1 MFYLTKKCP
10 PTSEAAYVARPLSRT
25 RSRIDEFVQPEFGY
39 WAAPSGTSWK
49 MQSKGESIMNA
60 RGFLLSF
67 IAAASTL
74 GIGIGSVT
82 LAQDA
87 APKPHSDSVGAALSD
102 TAITAKVKGAFVGDD
117 RLKGSHIKVVTTNRV
132 VTLTGTTPTDDSRTA
147 AEELARNTDGVRGVD
162 DQLRAATDGST
173 HRVVAK
179 TERIG
184 SDSWITTKVK
194 SEILGDSVSKGFDV
208 HVKTI
213 HGVVELSGTLR
224 NEDAIAHVK
233 DLAERIEGVK
243 SVDIS
248 GLRARE
254 GG

>member
-1 MFYLTKKCP
+1 
-10 PTSEAAYVARPLSRT
+10 
-25 RSRIDEFVQPEFGY
+25 
-39 WAAPSGTSWK
+39 
-49 MQSKGESIMNA
+49 MNA

-67 IAAASTL
+67 IAAASAL
-74 GIGIGSVT
+74 SIGSVT
-82 LAQDA
+82 FAQDA
-87 APKPHSDSVGAALSD
+87 APKPHSDSVGAAISD

-117 RLKGSHIKVVTTNRV
+117 RLKGSHIKVITTNRV
-132 VTLTGTTPTDDSRTA
+132 VTLTGTARTDDSRAA
-147 AEELARNTDGVRGVD
+147 AEDLARNTDGVKSVD
-162 DQLRAATDGST
+162 DQLRVATDGSA
-173 HRVVAK
+173 HRMVVKAG
-179 TERIG
+179 RVG

-233 DLAERIEGVK
+233 DLAEKVEGVK

-254 GG
+254 S

>member
-1 MFYLTKKCP
+1 
-10 PTSEAAYVARPLSRT
+10 
-25 RSRIDEFVQPEFGY
+25 
-39 WAAPSGTSWK
+39 
-49 MQSKGESIMNA
+49 MNA

-67 IAAASTL
+67 IAAASAL
-74 GIGIGSVT
+74 SIGSVT
-82 LAQDA
+82 FAQDA
-87 APKPHSDSVGAALSD
+87 APKPHSDSVGAAISD

-117 RLKGSHIKVVTTNRV
+117 RLKGSHIKVITTNRV
-132 VTLTGTTPTDDSRTA
+132 VTLTGTARTDDSRAA
-147 AEELARNTDGVRGVD
+147 AEDLARNTDGVKSVD
-162 DQLRAATDGST
+162 DQLRVATDGSA
-173 HRVVAK
+173 HRMVVKAG
-179 TERIG
+179 RVG

-233 DLAERIEGVK
+233 DLAEKVEGVE

-254 GG
+254 S